1 MEKMLTLL
9 AIESSC
15 DETAVAV
22 VRREENG
29 TLRALSNEVNSQIPL
44 HARYGGVVPEIA
56 SRAHAEAISALCT
69 KALQTAG
76 VQPDGTLV
84 CSWDG
89 APVWTEI
96 AHVETSTTGILAVTN
111 TGEIRTHF
119 FRASDDPGIQLNG
132 KAVEIASSGTHH
144 VILLEDGRVQAFGLN
159 DAGQLNVNDWQL

>member
-1 MEKMLTLL
+1 MMLSTHKGAQMKTGVLL
-9 AIESSC
+9 SQ
-15 DETAVAV
+15 
-22 VRREENG
+22 
-29 TLRALSNEVNSQIPL
+29 LSVCGPC
-44 HARYGGVVPEIA
+44 A
-56 SRAHAEAISALCT
+56 
-69 KALQTAG
+69 AG

-144 VILLEDGRVQAFGLN
+144 VILLEDGRVQAFGQN
-159 DAGQLNVNDWQL
+159 DAGQLNVNNWQL